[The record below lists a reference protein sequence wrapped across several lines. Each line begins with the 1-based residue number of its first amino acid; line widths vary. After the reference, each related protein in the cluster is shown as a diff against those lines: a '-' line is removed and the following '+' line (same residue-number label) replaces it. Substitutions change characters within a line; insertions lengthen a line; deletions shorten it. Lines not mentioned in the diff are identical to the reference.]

1 VLDRP
6 VAAEYLAAVRDWMN
20 GAEPYTTYA
29 QFENSPTGTDLDRIV
44 KSITSKTRGLL
55 VVGRLKQRDGE
66 TAAVIDLASR
76 LGWPVVTDI
85 LSGLRLRA
93 IDSASHLSHFDL
105 SLPDQS
111 SALNFDCILH
121 LGGPLVSKRIHQ
133 LVASQTAE
141 YIVVNDHPDRQDSGH
156 RVTMRIESDVATF
169 ARSVTARLPKDRPL
183 PPENPLVATNR
194 AISEVLAE
202 ALDTANDLCEP
213 LVPRI
218 IARDILA
225 DHSLVIA
232 SSLPIRDFD
241 MYAPTD
247 NAPAYV
253 ACNRGASGI
262 DGTLATAVGVAH
274 GRKRPTTLV
283 IGDLAMLHDL
293 NSLALLRTPDLPPIT
308 IVVINNG
315 GGAIFS
321 LLPVADLEATSVERG
336 AGSGTFEKLFLQ
348 GHDLRFEAAARMFDV
363 EYHNPASV
371 DDFRNIYRK
380 AVRNDRSTIIELTFD
395 WRESRRIRRQL
406 QDRIVARL
414 KQV

>member
-1 VLDRP
+1 
-6 VAAEYLAAVRDWMN
+6 
-20 GAEPYTTYA
+20 
-29 QFENSPTGTDLDRIV
+29 
-44 KSITSKTRGLL
+44 
-55 VVGRLKQRDGE
+55 
-66 TAAVIDLASR
+66 
-76 LGWPVVTDI
+76 
-85 LSGLRLRA
+85 
-93 IDSASHLSHFDL
+93 
-105 SLPDQS
+105 
-111 SALNFDCILH
+111 
-121 LGGPLVSKRIHQ
+121 
-133 LVASQTAE
+133 
-141 YIVVNDHPDRQDSGH
+141 
-156 RVTMRIESDVATF
+156 MRIESNVEAF
-169 ARSVTARLPKDRPL
+169 ARSVIARLPKVRPVPL
-183 PPENPLVATNR
+183 ENPLVTTNR
-194 AISEVLAE
+194 AISAILAK
-202 ALDTANDLCEP
+202 ALDTANDLCEL

-218 IARDILA
+218 IARGILA

-274 GRKRPTTLV
+274 GRKRPTTVV

-293 NSLALLRTPDLPPIT
+293 NSLALLRTPELPPIT

-336 AGSGTFEKLFLQ
+336 AGSDTFEKLFLQ
-348 GHDLRFEAAARMFDV
+348 GHHLRFQAAARMFDV
-363 EYHNPASV
+363 EYHNPSSA
-371 DDFRNIYRK
+371 DDFRNVYRK
-380 AVRNDRSTIIELTFD
+380 AVRNERSTLIELTFD